1 MASFRLQMLQWW
13 ITDFSFDIKQKG
25 NKFISSI
32 LTLKKKIMKITT
44 IFFSFIFGN
53 VGLVAA
59 QTEQYQIL
67 LEPVTISGL
76 TGIQSYAYG
85 QHDGKWLII
94 GGRLDGLH
102 RRQPFASF
110 AESGN
115 NKQLIVIDPVNLKK
129 WNAPLTSLSI
139 DLQEQLSSTNM
150 QFHQQGNYLYITG
163 GYGYSATLEDHTTY
177 GKLTA
182 IDVSNTINAIVNA
195 ASFASFFR
203 QISDTN
209 FAVTGGHLKK
219 INDTYYL
226 VGGQKFIG
234 RYNPM
239 GPDHGPGFF
248 QQYTDQVRKFTMT
261 DDGVNIRIKNYQ
273 AITDAQAFHRR
284 DYNVVPQILPNRQE
298 GLTLFSGVFQPT
310 ANIPFLNSV
319 TLDGDDYKINQSFA
333 QYYNHYHSAVLPM
346 YSSKKNEMHNI
357 FFGGISQYYDSA
369 EVLVQ
374 NSDVPF
380 VKTIAN
386 VIRDNAGKL
395 AEYKL
400 PLEMPSLSGAVAEF
414 IPLPSIPHYAND
426 VIKLDSIVEDRTLVG
441 HIYGG
446 ISSTAANVFWVNTGK
461 ESKASSQLF
470 KVYIIRNST
479 STPGKLN
486 TQSTNGLQLQVY
498 PNTNEATLSIQFY
511 LTGKSSVSLLI
522 KDADGKIITNGIL
535 KKLSIGQN
543 TVHKI
548 IKSLKAG
555 KTYWVTL
562 KTGNIVATQKINI
575 EP

>member
-1 MASFRLQMLQWW
+1 
-13 ITDFSFDIKQKG
+13 
-25 NKFISSI
+25 
-32 LTLKKKIMKITT
+32 MKIAT
-44 IFFSFIFGN
+44 IVFALVFGN
-53 VGLVAA
+53 AVLAAA

-67 LEPVTISGL
+67 LEPVNFCGLSGL
-76 TGIQSYAYG
+76 QSYAYG
-85 QHDGKWLII
+85 QHEGKWLII
-94 GGRLDGLH
+94 GGRIDGLH

-110 AESGN
+110 AQSGN
-115 NKQLIVIDPVNLKK
+115 NKQLIVIDPVNLQK
-129 WNAPLTSLSI
+129 WTVPLTSLSI
-139 DLQEQLSSTNM
+139 GLQEQLSSTNL
-150 QFHQQGNYLYITG
+150 QFHQEGNYLYITG
-163 GYGYSATLEDHTTY
+163 GYGYSTSLDDHTTY

-182 IDVSNTINAIVNA
+182 INVPNTINAIVNA
-195 ASFASFFR
+195 ASFTSFFR

-219 INDTYYL
+219 IEDTYYL

-248 QQYTDQVRKFTMT
+248 QEYTDQVRKFTIE
-261 DDGVNIRIKNYQ
+261 DDGKNIIIKNYKT
-273 AITDAQAFHRR
+273 ITDALAFHRR
-284 DYNVVPQILPNRQE
+284 DYNVVPQILPNGKE
-298 GLTLFSGVFQPT
+298 GLTLFSGVFQSI

-319 TLDGDDYKINQSFA
+319 TISEEGYKINPDFA
-333 QYYNHYHSAVLPM
+333 QYYNHYHCAVLPM
-346 YSSKKNEMHNI
+346 YSTTNNEMHNI

-369 EVLVQ
+369 GVMVQ

-386 VIRDNAGKL
+386 VIVDKSGKL
-395 AEYKL
+395 SEYKL
-400 PLEMPSLSGAVAEF
+400 PLEMPSLSGAGAEL
-414 IPLPSIPHYAND
+414 ILLPSIPRYATD
-426 VIKLDSIVEDRTLVG
+426 VIKLDSIKAGKTLIG

-446 ISSTAANVFWVNTGK
+446 ISSTAPNVFWINTGK

-479 STPGKLN
+479 GAPVKLN
-486 TQSTNGLQLQVY
+486 TQSTNGLQMQVY
-498 PNTNEATLSIQFY
+498 PNTDEATLSIQFY
-511 LTGKSSVSLLI
+511 LTEKLVVLLQI
-522 KDADGKIITNGIL
+522 KDANDKVLVNETL
-535 KKLSIGQN
+535 KKVSIGEN
-543 TVHKI
+543 TIHKV

-562 KTGNIVATQKINI
+562 KTGNVLATQKIFI

>member
-1 MASFRLQMLQWW
+1 M
-13 ITDFSFDIKQKG
+13 K
-25 NKFISSI
+25 
-32 LTLKKKIMKITT
+32 LKLMI
-44 IFFSFIFGN
+44 FIFLFGSTKA
-53 VGLVAA
+53 LFA
-59 QTEQYQIL
+59 QAEFFKIL
-67 LEPVTISGL
+67 LEPLDIPGL
-76 TGIQSYAYG
+76 VGVQAFAFG
-85 QHDGKWLII
+85 QHDDKWLII

-115 NKQLIVIDPVNLKK
+115 NKQLIVIDPVNLEK
-129 WNAPLTSLSI
+129 WYAPLTSFSI

-163 GYGYSATLEDHTTY
+163 GYGYSRTLGDHTTY

-182 IDVSNTINAIVNA
+182 VDVPNTIKAIINA
-195 ASFASFFR
+195 APFTSYFR
-203 QISDTN
+203 QISDSN

-248 QQYTDQVRKFTMT
+248 QQYTDQVRKFTIT

-284 DYNVVPQILPNRQE
+284 DNNVVPQILPNRQE

-319 TLDGDDYKINQSFA
+319 TIDGSSYAINHVFA
-333 QYYNHYHSAVLPM
+333 QYYNHYHSAVLPL
-346 YSSKKNEMHNI
+346 YSSKTNEMHNV
-357 FFGGISQYYDSA
+357 FFGGIAQYYDSSG
-369 EVLVQ
+369 VLVQ

-386 VIRDNAGKL
+386 VIRGNTGKL

-400 PLEMPSLSGAVAEF
+400 AAEMPSLTGAGAEF
-414 IPLPSIPHYAND
+414 ILLPSIPHYANE
-426 VIKLDSIVEDRTLVG
+426 VIKLDNIDTDKTLVG

-446 ISSTAANVFWVNTGK
+446 ISSTAANVFWINTGK
-461 ESKASSQLF
+461 ESSASSQLF
-470 KVYIIRNST
+470 KVYIIKNSET
-479 STPGKLN
+479 AIGKLN
-486 TQSTNGLQLQVY
+486 AQSINGLQMQVY
-498 PNTNEATLSIQFY
+498 PIINDGILSINFFLAQS
-511 LTGKSSVSLLI
+511 TSVSLQI
-522 KDADGKIITNGIL
+522 TDANGKIL
-535 KKLSIGQN
+535 KKEMLKGLSKGEN
-543 TVHKI
+543 TVHKS
-548 IKSLKAG
+548 IKTLKAG
-555 KTYWVTL
+555 STYWVTI
-562 KTGNIVATQKINI
+562 KTRDIEATQKINI